1 MLSSTFLCEPNL
13 SSIIEPQAVT
23 FTELDESLTE
33 EVAMIPNPSQDSD
46 TAKCIKACF
55 TCSRTCLETLQYCL
69 HQKISKFTGK
79 QLAILQF
86 CADSCQTSA
95 GLMMAEISIHHQS
108 CELTFELCARCAE
121 ECERYQDDTIMA
133 RCAEECHRCADSCR
147 GMAGMTVKMSSE
159 RGISP

>member
-13 SSIIEPQAVT
+13 SSIIEAQAVT